1 VIAAAAAILAIGT
14 TVALGVGLAAPV
26 QAIAFAASTAAG
38 AAVLL
43 TFAALLVPALMA
55 QAIKPAEGLQAI

>member
-1 VIAAAAAILAIGT
+1 
-14 TVALGVGLAAPV
+14 
-26 QAIAFAASTAAG
+26 
-38 AAVLL
+38 VLL